1 MELRKGDA
9 AEDID
14 GDFESWEKDLLA
26 ALKAY
31 FNACWN
37 KQELFLRFLRLHL
50 HMTITEHEHLL
61 LRERLVEYL
70 RSRSRFPEEVLDRYH
85 LGLVLLG
92 SLFVVASGI
101 CITCVAAARWVLP
114 LHRLCTHRG
123 DTHMQAIPETQ
134 GKLPPISILYGES
147 RREQVLHR
155 LLCVLHGPVC
165 DVAERL
171 YSIHVEILLHVDR

>member
-61 LRERLVEYL
+61 LRER
-70 RSRSRFPEEVLDRYH
+70 RQHDH
-85 LGLVLLG
+85 
-92 SLFVVASGI
+92 
-101 CITCVAAARWVLP
+101 AAA
-114 LHRLCTHRG
+114 HQE
-123 DTHMQAIPETQ
+123 QAAHDR
-134 GKLPPISILYGES
+134 KIL
-147 RREQVLHR
+147 
-155 LLCVLHGPVC
+155 
-165 DVAERL
+165 
-171 YSIHVEILLHVDR
+171 